1 VNRSRLAALSAGAM
15 FLVASVLVP
24 ATALAAGTGTL
35 SLSPSNPSTSTGST
49 FTVTINTQGSVPIEG
64 ASASLDFDK
73 TRLEILSVAKPTLG
87 TGWNVAGVSY
97 VLPNAGA
104 IAAANSSGHLVSIAA
119 FFTDGTSNLPAAT
132 TEALA
137 TVTFFATATGTANI
151 SLPTTGSDPGGLL
164 DGSAQPNYGTSVA
177 TTSTPASV
185 DIATGTST
193 GSTSTTNV
201 TGTVDAGFVALSC
214 PTSITV
220 PLIRNINNT
229 TDFECAVGSNAT
241 WTLSVI
247 DQNADPASHGY
258 MVDPGPPAKHL
269 HDPAFVRYNKHLD
282 DLNNVVYDT
291 NVNLST
297 NASAQ
302 AVANGQ
308 NNISAPLTF
317 TQFAEPQ
324 DTAGNYSMSLRF
336 TIATTF

>member
-1 VNRSRLAALSAGAM
+1 MNRSRLAALSAGAM

-35 SLSPSNPSTSTGST
+35 SLSPSSPGTSTGST
-49 FTVTINTQGSVPIEG
+49 TTVTINSQGSVPIEG
-64 ASASLDFDK
+64 ASASIDFDK
-73 TRLEILSVAKPTLG
+73 TKLQILSVAKPG
-87 TGWNVAGVSY
+87 AGIGWNVAGVSY
-97 VLPNAGA
+97 ILPNAGT
-104 IAAANSSGHLVSIAA
+104 IAAANSSGHLMSVAA
-119 FFTDGTSNLPAAT
+119 FFTDGSSNLPAAT

-137 TVTFFATATGTANI
+137 TVTFFATATGSASIT
-151 SLPTTGSDPGGLL
+151 LPTSGSDPGGLL

-177 TTSTPASV
+177 TTSTG
-185 DIATGTST
+185 ATVTITAGTST

-220 PLIRNINNT
+220 PLVRNFNNF
-229 TDFECAVGSNAT
+229 TDFDCAVGSNAT

-269 HDPAFVRYNKHLD
+269 HDAAFVHYNKHLD
-282 DLNNVVYDT
+282 ASNNVVYDSD
-291 NVNLST
+291 VNLSSS
-297 NASAQ
+297 ASAQ

-308 NNISAPLTF
+308 NNVNAALTF